1 MRLSD
6 EQRRLIREESTA
18 IFGDNSV
25 VQLFGSRLDDNK
37 RGGDIDLYIEAEGSA
52 ADLLDRELKLYA
64 RLQRRLGER
73 RIDIVVHGRGQS
85 LRPIDCHARETGVI
99 L

>member
-1 MRLSD
+1 MMTRWCNCLSHGWMTTS
-6 EQRRLIREESTA
+6 E
-18 IFGDNSV
+18 
-25 VQLFGSRLDDNK
+25 
-37 RGGDIDLYIEAEGSA
+37 GGDIDLYIEAEGSA
-52 ADLLDRELKLYA
+52 ADLLDRDLKLYA

-85 LRPIDCHARETGVI
+85 LCPIDCHARETGVV